1 MLKIGLT
8 GGIGSGKTYVS
19 IIFSNLGV
27 PIFYA
32 DLEARKILNKNIFV
46 QKEINKNFGVNIFN
60 NGVFDK
66 EKLSNII
73 FNDKE
78 KLKTLNSFIHP
89 LVNKEFNKWCK
100 SQVSTYVIKEAAIIF
115 EEKTNLNLDKIIC
128 VISDKETRK
137 LRLIKDRKMSETQ
150 ILNIMKNQMLDNEK
164 IALSDF
170 IINNN
175 LNKMILPQVIKIHKK
190 INNII

>member
-8 GGIGSGKTYVS
+8 GGVGSGKTYVS
-19 IIFSNLGV
+19 LIFSNLGV

-32 DLEARKILNKNIFV
+32 DLEAKKILSNNILV
-46 QKEINKNFGVNIFN
+46 QKEINQNFGVDIFN

-89 LVNKEFNKWCK
+89 LVNEEFNKWCK
-100 SQVSTYVIKEAAIIF
+100 SQDSKYVIKEAAIIF
-115 EEKTNLNLDKIIC
+115 EEKTNLNLDKVIC
-128 VISDKETRK
+128 VISDKKTK
-137 LRLIKDRKMSETQ
+137 ILRLIKHRQISEIQ
-150 ILNIMKNQMLDNEK
+150 ILNIMKNQMLDNDK
-164 IALSDF
+164 IVLSDF

-175 LNKMILPQVIKIHKK
+175 PNKMILPQVIKIHKK
-190 INNII
+190 INSII